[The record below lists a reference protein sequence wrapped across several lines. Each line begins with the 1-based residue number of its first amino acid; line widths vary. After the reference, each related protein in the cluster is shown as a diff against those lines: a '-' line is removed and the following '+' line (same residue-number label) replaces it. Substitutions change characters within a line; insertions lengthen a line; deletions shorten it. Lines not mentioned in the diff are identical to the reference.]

1 MQAPHIHRQ
10 GPDLGGVNLGICH
23 DFSQIRCFPRLPS
36 APSVGRAKA
45 LRSTLG
51 LAIAQGTTKSFSES
65 DDVVDLQLKKTTTFL
80 ELQVDVRRGVERRPC
95 CSCLMLNRCALR
107 DCCIACA
114 GFGYASAAIPRL
126 SHMPPPPHV
135 ARWSCIMDAR
145 RALSKPRVELFS
157 LAQQR
162 AQRPG
167 PDVRRGEYV
176 SDDQWQVLL
185 TAGYA
190 LIECRRVAAIAL
202 LMLASQHECASSD
215 VERF

>member
-1 MQAPHIHRQ
+1 
-10 GPDLGGVNLGICH
+10 
-23 DFSQIRCFPRLPS
+23 
-36 APSVGRAKA
+36 
-45 LRSTLG
+45 
-51 LAIAQGTTKSFSES
+51 
-65 DDVVDLQLKKTTTFL
+65 
-80 ELQVDVRRGVERRPC
+80 
-95 CSCLMLNRCALR
+95 
-107 DCCIACA
+107 
-114 GFGYASAAIPRL
+114 
-126 SHMPPPPHV
+126 
-135 ARWSCIMDAR
+135 MDAR

-167 PDVRRGEYV
+167 PDVRRGQYV
-176 SDDQWQVLL
+176 SDGQWQVLL